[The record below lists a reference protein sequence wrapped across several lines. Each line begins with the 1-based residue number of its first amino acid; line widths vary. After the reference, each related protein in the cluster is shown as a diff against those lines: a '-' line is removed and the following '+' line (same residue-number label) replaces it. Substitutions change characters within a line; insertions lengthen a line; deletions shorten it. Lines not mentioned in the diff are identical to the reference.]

1 MTSLNHFIWL
11 YLVKTCRNHR
21 FPEMI
26 PNLRHHFGNPNVRHL
41 KGNPNHKSF
50 PILDI
55 LQQKTVDI
63 SLPTE
68 SPRSR
73 GASSVTK
80 SARRSSDMGLGAMP
94 MATEMG
100 QGTQRRLVIFSI
112 NPSILGVHFGTYP
125 FLQNFLMFFNASLQ
139 AANRP
144 TPLTIKICQTDST
157 HQST

>member
-1 MTSLNHFIWL
+1 MTSLNHSIWL
-11 YLVKTCRNHR
+11 YLFKTRRIHR

-41 KGNPNHKSF
+41 KGNPNHRSF
-50 PILDI
+50 AILDI
-55 LQQKTVDI
+55 LQQKTVDV

-94 MATEMG
+94 MSTEIC
-100 QGTQRRLVIFSI
+100 QGTHRRLVIFSI
-112 NPSILGVHFGTYP
+112 NPSILGLNFGTYP
-125 FLQNFLMFFNASLQ
+125 FLQNFLMLFNAPIYLEPSD
-139 AANRP
+139 P
-144 TPLTIKICQTDST
+144 YKKIFTP
-157 HQST
+157 